1 MPRKNKE
8 EIIENKVEDVVLE
21 DIKEE
26 IKEVEEDNKENII
39 LGSINA
45 KGGLRVREEMNTHC
59 NVVEIIPYQKEI
71 EILEVFEEWVKVSN
85 GYMMKKFIDF
95 KI

>member
-1 MPRKNKE
+1 MSRKKKE
-8 EIIENKVEDVVLE
+8 EIIENTIEQVEDVVLE
-21 DIKEE
+21 ENKED
-26 IKEVEEDNKENII
+26 IKEVEENII

-45 KGGLRVREEMNTHC
+45 KGGLRVREEMNTDC

-71 EILEVFEEWVKVSN
+71 EILEVFEEWVRVSN